1 MDRLTESEIDAL
13 HKWLAHT
20 SHENRVRFARLARSL
35 YAQTGL
41 LIYLEVLDI
50 CAEYALVPP
59 SLKSVSKYKEAHN
72 DRTL

>member
-41 LIYLEVLDI
+41 VIFLEVLDI
-50 CAEYALVPP
+50 CAEYALVAP
-59 SLKSVSKYKEAHN
+59 SLKSTGNYKAVYN